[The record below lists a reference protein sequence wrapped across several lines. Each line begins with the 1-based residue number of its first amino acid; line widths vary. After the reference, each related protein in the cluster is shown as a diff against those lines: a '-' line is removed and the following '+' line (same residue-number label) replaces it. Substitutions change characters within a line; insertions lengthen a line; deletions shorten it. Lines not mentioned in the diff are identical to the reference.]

1 MNVEYSKTVIFYFG
15 QTRSQFDPPWIPR
28 AQSTDEDI
36 RMTFLTAR
44 ELALPGPT
52 LPSVV
57 NIPRY
62 ML

>member
-1 MNVEYSKTVIFYFG
+1 MNVEYSKTVIFFG
-15 QTRSQFDPPWIPR
+15 QTRSQYDPPWIPR
-28 AQSTDEDI
+28 AQSTDDEDI

-52 LPSVV
+52 LPSTVKF
-57 NIPRY
+57 PRF